1 MTQHILVTGGNAGI
15 GFALCKQ
22 LTYDH
27 GCHVYMGSR
36 SLEKGTAAVKSIMD
50 GLPASC
56 KGKCEVVQLDTSSD
70 ESVISAAAVVKPIL
84 DAEGVQLYAIVNN
97 AGAGLGHGVAP
108 DVVMNTNLFGPKRV
122 VEAFMPLLSKSGR
135 IVNVG
140 SGAGPMY
147 VRECSD
153 SVKKML
159 CSPEISWEQIAE
171 HATTG
176 LGSAADRMG
185 GYGLSKA
192 LLSSYT
198 MWLAKQHPEILVS
211 CLSPG
216 YIETGMTAGF
226 GGGKKSPEEGT
237 VSIRHC
243 LFEKLDGNGWFY
255 GSDAIRSP
263 LHFLRNPGE
272 PPYKGEPV
280 EWCRNDVKRVGHFH
294 CFSHDDHTA
303 KEKGAFDQ
311 MDVQRGSYCSVYI
324 YISHEC
330 PWCPPFHGKRKRH
343 EKRISMDIHLSGTA
357 FTL

>member
-1 MTQHILVTGGNAGI
+1 MTGGNAGI

-22 LTYDH
+22 LTYDY

-56 KGKCEVVQLDTSSD
+56 KGKCEVQLDTSSD

-280 EWCRNDVKRVGHFH
+280 E
-294 CFSHDDHTA
+294 
-303 KEKGAFDQ
+303 
-311 MDVQRGSYCSVYI
+311 
-324 YISHEC
+324 
-330 PWCPPFHGKRKRH
+330 
-343 EKRISMDIHLSGTA
+343 
-357 FTL
+357 